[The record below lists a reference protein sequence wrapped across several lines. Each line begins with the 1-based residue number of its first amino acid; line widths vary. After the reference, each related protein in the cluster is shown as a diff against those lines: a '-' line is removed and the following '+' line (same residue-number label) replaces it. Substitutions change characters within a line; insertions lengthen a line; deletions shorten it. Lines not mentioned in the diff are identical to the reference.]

1 MSSWKLGGLL
11 GKSSLIVEKV
21 ANQNLARTNKVFV
34 SPVDFP
40 TVSKLVILATPSK
53 SFAYQVDS
61 SSDVTSGHI
70 ALNGVQRKELWV
82 SLGDSVEYKPIKSG
96 KDAVPCAAA
105 TFEVDNSKKSAP
117 PIDIEAEVLIEHCRR
132 RLTGHVPAPE
142 QSFIVEYLGN
152 NLILK
157 GVSMASDGGGVVK
170 RAEIVETTEFFFAKG
185 PGSTVKVKGGGAR
198 KEVFRAD
205 FNFEK
210 MGIGGLDTEFSQI
223 FRRAFASRVFPPSSI
238 VKLGIQ
244 HVKGMLLYGPP
255 GTGKTLIARQ
265 IGKMLNGK
273 EPKVVNGPEILNKFV
288 GQSEENIRKLFVE
301 AEQDQAENGDN
312 AELHIIIFDEIDAIC
327 KQRGSTGG
335 GTGVHD
341 TVVNQ
346 LLSKIDGVNSLN
358 NILVI
363 GMTNR
368 KDMIDEALLRPGRL
382 EVHVEISLPD
392 EHGRQQILRI
402 HTAKMSSNR
411 MLGSDVDIPKIA
423 ASTKNYSGAEIEG
436 LCKSAA
442 AFALNR
448 HVDYKDLQKKVDTTG
463 LMVTMNDFDKAL
475 VEVQPA
481 FGMGR
486 DSFARCLLSGFL
498 NFGERSTQLVKA
510 GELFRSEVE
519 RSSRS
524 PLVSV
529 LIEGQPGTGKTALA
543 AFLATQ
549 SGFPFVRLISP
560 DAYVGYSE
568 AAKCSAIA
576 KAFDDAHKSPLS
588 IIVIDDIE
596 RLIEY
601 TPIGPRFS
609 NIVLQT
615 LMILCKQTP
624 PNGRRLLILATTS
637 SSRVLE
643 QLDFRRSFSAF
654 LETEHLNETEIATIL
669 SRRAQPLD
677 VSKAFGNASGDTQI
691 PGALTV
697 NFKNNREL
705 ETTHALLSA
714 ETLGIKKLLM
724 VLQMSQEEGA
734 DGASYVD
741 VDRLTQVLRDV
752 I

>member
-1 MSSWKLGGLL
+1 MASWNLGGML
-11 GKSSLIVEKV
+11 GRSLKVEKV
-21 ANQNLARTNKVFV
+21 ASSNLARTNKVFV
-34 SPVDFP
+34 NTSDFASV
-40 TVSKLVILATPSK
+40 TKLALLKSEGK
-53 SFAYQVDS
+53 SFAYQVEAS
-61 SSDVTSGHI
+61 STVTAGHI
-70 ALNGVQRKELWV
+70 ALNTVQREELWV
-82 SLGDSVEYKPIKSG
+82 SLSDSLSYKPLSTG
-96 KDAVPCAAA
+96 KDVPSAAAA
-105 TFEVDNSKKSAP
+105 TFEVATKKKSSDVMN
-117 PIDIEAEVLIEHCRR
+117 IDADELVQHCRR
-132 RLTGHVPAPE
+132 RLTGHVPSAG
-142 QSFIVEYLGN
+142 QSFIIDFRSVT
-152 NLILK
+152 LILK
-157 GVSMASDGGGVVK
+157 GSSIVNDGEGVVK
-170 RAEIVETTEFFFAKG
+170 LAEIVETTEFYFSKG
-185 PGSTVKVKGGGAR
+185 PGVKVTGGAAR
-198 KEVFRAD
+198 KEVFKAD
-205 FNFEK
+205 FDFEK
-210 MGIGGLDTEFSQI
+210 MGIGGLDKEFEQI
-223 FRRAFASRVFPPSSI
+223 FRRAFASRVFPASAI
-238 VKLGIQ
+238 AKLGIQ

-288 GQSEENIRKLFVE
+288 GQSEENIRKLFVD
-301 AEQDQAENGDN
+301 AEQDQNENGD
-312 AELHIIIFDEIDAIC
+312 ASELHIIIFDEIDAIC

-346 LLSKIDGVNSLN
+346 LLSKIDGVNALN

-402 HTAKMSSNR
+402 HTSKMSDSK
-411 MLGSDVDIPKIA
+411 MLGADVDIQKIA

-463 LMVTMNDFDKAL
+463 LMVGMNDFEQAL
-475 VEVQPA
+475 IEVQPA
-481 FGMGR
+481 FGMKSN
-486 DSFARCLLSGFL
+486 SFARCLLGGFL
-498 NFGERSTQLVKA
+498 NYGKKAQELVSA

-529 LIEGQPGTGKTALA
+529 LIEGGPGTGKTALA
-543 AFLATQ
+543 ALLATQ
-549 SGFPFVRLISP
+549 SEFPFVRLITP
-560 DAYVGYSE
+560 DTYVGYSE
-568 AAKCSAIA
+568 PAKCASIA
-576 KAFDDAHKSPLS
+576 KTFDDAHKSPLS

-624 PNGRRLLILATTS
+624 PSGRRLLILATTS

-654 LETEHLNETEIATIL
+654 LETETLDEAEIGAII
-669 SRRAQPLD
+669 RGEAQPLD
-677 VSKAFGNASGDTQI
+677 VSKAFGNAAGDI
-691 PGALTV
+691 AMPGALDLK
-697 NFKNNREL
+697 FKRSHDQ
-705 ETTHALLSA
+705 ETTMALLSA
-714 ETLGIKKLLM
+714 EKLGIKKLLM
-724 VLQMSQEEGA
+724 VLQMAQEEGP
-734 DGASYVD
+734 DGEQFVD